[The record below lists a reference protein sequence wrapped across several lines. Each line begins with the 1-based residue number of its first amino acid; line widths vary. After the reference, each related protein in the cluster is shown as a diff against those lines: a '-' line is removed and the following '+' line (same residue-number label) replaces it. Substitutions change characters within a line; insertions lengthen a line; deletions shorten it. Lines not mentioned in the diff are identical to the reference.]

1 MTKKSEKMQIRKKRT
16 LLKSKSEKMEVTKN
30 EFENMHDIKKQ
41 IRKYVLYKT
50 SARKKCTL
58 TKRS

>member
-1 MTKKSEKMQIRKKRT
+1 MTKKIRKNASRKKRT
-16 LLKSKSEKMEVTKN
+16 LLKSKSEKMDVTKN
-30 EFENMHDIKKQ
+30 KFENMHDIKKQ
-41 IRKYVLYKT
+41 IRKYALYKT